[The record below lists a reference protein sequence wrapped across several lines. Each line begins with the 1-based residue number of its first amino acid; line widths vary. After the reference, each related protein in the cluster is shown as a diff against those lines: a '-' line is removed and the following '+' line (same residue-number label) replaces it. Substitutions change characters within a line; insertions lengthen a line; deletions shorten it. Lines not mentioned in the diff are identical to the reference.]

1 MSIKLSLETAKNVL
15 LEADEKRA
23 RIDDGTGKTVRS
35 IIKGPHKTYR
45 YVLITA
51 LLAKAADSRVDILS
65 IQAKDDS
72 AGAYDAREL
81 CHKVIVPFERDNYPM
96 GLGGSNEPYLNKP
109 ARYPRLS
116 LQNAVRKGQDR
127 KTLETLIG
135 ILKKIA
141 DEGTAL
147 KYLSSAIADIEAV
160 STEYNSQYQLD
171 SVTFDKNGNAQQIL
185 DYIYHVTDDARE
197 GDTCP
202 ILVAALEQIYLGNGG
217 EVKAHKVNES
227 GASSKEIG
235 DIDIFNGNDIVYSIE
250 VKDKDFTKDDVGHA
264 IRKFTDAHLEKS
276 MFIFGKNAR
285 WDKCSVLQLVARM
298 GRIGHY
304 CCVMS
309 ILDFAKIRLMN
320 SPEGTNMKCF
330 SSTIMEMAKKIHA
343 TEETVNW
350 LKSNL
355 SKI

>member
-65 IQAKDDS
+65 IQAKDHS

-135 ILKKIA
+135 
-141 DEGTAL
+141 
-147 KYLSSAIADIEAV
+147 
-160 STEYNSQYQLD
+160 N
-171 SVTFDKNGNAQQIL
+171 
-185 DYIYHVTDDARE
+185 
-197 GDTCP
+197 
-202 ILVAALEQIYLGNGG
+202 
-217 EVKAHKVNES
+217 
-227 GASSKEIG
+227 
-235 DIDIFNGNDIVYSIE
+235 
-250 VKDKDFTKDDVGHA
+250 
-264 IRKFTDAHLEKS
+264 
-276 MFIFGKNAR
+276 
-285 WDKCSVLQLVARM
+285 LQ
-298 GRIGHY
+298 
-304 CCVMS
+304 
-309 ILDFAKIRLMN
+309 
-320 SPEGTNMKCF
+320 
-330 SSTIMEMAKKIHA
+330 
-343 TEETVNW
+343 
-350 LKSNL
+350 
-355 SKI
+355 